1 MVTDNRGGRR
11 MRNDSPKLDGKTA
24 LITGAARRIGA
35 VIARRLHAEGMNIVL
50 HYRKS
55 EQDARALCDEL
66 NAVRRDSAV
75 TAQAELANVADF
87 DSLVKAALQWGRLDL
102 LVNNA
107 SSFYPTPLG
116 KVGESDWDE
125 LMTSNLK
132 APFFLSQAAAAPLR
146 KSRGV
151 IINMVDIH
159 GRRPLRE
166 HTVYSTAKAGLVM
179 LTLSLARELGP
190 EVRVNGVAPGPIL
203 WPERG
208 LDEATRRSILDKTAL
223 KRAGS
228 PEDVAGAV
236 VYLVRDADYVTGQ
249 ILAVDGGRSIGWQ

>member
-87 DSLVKAALQWGRLDL
+87 DSLVKAVLQWGRLDL

-116 KVGESDWDE
+116 KVGEGDWDE
-125 LMTSNLK
+125 IMTSNLK
-132 APFFLSQAAAAPLR
+132 APFFLSQASAVHLQV
-146 KSRGV
+146 SRGS
-151 IINMVDIH
+151 IINLVDIH
-159 GRRPLRE
+159 ARRPLRD
-166 HTVYSTAKAGLVM
+166 HAVYSIAKAGLVM
-179 LTLSLARELGP
+179 LTRALARELGP
-190 EVRVNGVAPGPIL
+190 GVRVNGIAPGPIL
-203 WPERG
+203 WPAQG
-208 LDEATRRSILDKTAL
+208 LDEAAKQSILDKTAL

-228 PEDVAGAV
+228 PEDIAGAI
-236 VYLVRDADYVTGQ
+236 VYLVRDASYVTGQ
-249 ILAVDGGRSIGWQ
+249 ILAVDGGRSIGW